1 MNTIN
6 EPTNRLKFAKINVG
20 IPRPTLKQLEN
31 MEKPPQITNLVQ
43 PIEQFNTDPSTTALN
58 PELSIDE
65 VKQTHSININMLTQ
79 QQPSIC

>member
-31 MEKPPQITNLVQ
+31 MEKPP
-43 PIEQFNTDPSTTALN
+43 
-58 PELSIDE
+58 
-65 VKQTHSININMLTQ
+65 
-79 QQPSIC
+79 